1 MFRTVCSVQVSPRF
15 GNMMLRWPTPWKK
28 ASSFW
33 LMNGNYFRCKN
44 IELGYTLPKQW
55 VNSIG
60 VDRCRVYVSGTNLFV
75 FDHIGIY
82 DPENSGDRGAYQ
94 YPLTKSFN
102 FGINVSF

>member
-1 MFRTVCSVQVSPRF
+1 MKTRDSQ
-15 GNMMLRWPTPWKK
+15 
-28 ASSFW
+28 SSDV
-33 LMNGNYFRCKN
+33 
-44 IELGYTLPKQW
+44 II
-55 VNSIG
+55 IG
-60 VDRCRVYVSGTNLFV
+60 GGVYVSSTNLFV

>member
-1 MFRTVCSVQVSPRF
+1 M
-15 GNMMLRWPTPWKK
+15 
-28 ASSFW
+28 
-33 LMNGNYFRCKN
+33 
-44 IELGYTLPKQW
+44 
-55 VNSIG
+55 
-60 VDRCRVYVSGTNLFV
+60 FV

>member
-1 MFRTVCSVQVSPRF
+1 M
-15 GNMMLRWPTPWKK
+15 G
-28 ASSFW
+28 A
-33 LMNGNYFRCKN
+33 
-44 IELGYTLPKQW
+44 
-55 VNSIG
+55 IG